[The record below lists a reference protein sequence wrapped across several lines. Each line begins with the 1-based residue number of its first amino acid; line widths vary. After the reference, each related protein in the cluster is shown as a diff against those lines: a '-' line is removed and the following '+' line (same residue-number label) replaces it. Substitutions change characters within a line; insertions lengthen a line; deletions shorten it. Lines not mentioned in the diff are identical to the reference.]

1 MVCVREVLRRAL
13 DFAKYPDP
21 SLGST
26 IRTSYRLTDKDHTSS
41 GWYQT
46 GGDMLMSTPELV
58 LAVKD
63 GVWSVSK
70 GQGKKRMES
79 LGKTDSYTGKSHPCR
94 SRSYWARAASPHSPP
109 TALAAAPSNGTVSS
123 TRSFPKQ
130 SAMRA
135 DPFQESVS
143 TDVQSDT
150 DWGGIETVAGWFVL
164 VCRTV
169 PRPSAPGL
177 ARFPPPPGSRFV
189 GVSPGITRMAGIPP
203 ISGHTGAYAS
213 RTGTHTRFWNTGP
226 RIVRGTERNQ
236 PMTGIEPCDW
246 SEMTPDML
254 LAHMAGLAILQKKIA
269 KALDGAKRQ
278 YLRTH
283 DADSPKENAVFA
295 GLDAA
300 TVLVKADGAGSYK
313 VDDPLAYADFLSH
326 YGLDCEGQPAVI
338 TVNYP
343 TPNAMGERFLE
354 RLIREHGGE
363 IPDGVKYQPG
373 RSGGVTVTL
382 GRGIAEHAFDANELS
397 RLAIE
402 AAV

>member
-1 MVCVREVLRRAL
+1 M
-13 DFAKYPDP
+13 
-21 SLGST
+21 
-26 IRTSYRLTDKDHTSS
+26 
-41 GWYQT
+41 
-46 GGDMLMSTPELV
+46 
-58 LAVKD
+58 
-63 GVWSVSK
+63 
-70 GQGKKRMES
+70 
-79 LGKTDSYTGKSHPCR
+79 
-94 SRSYWARAASPHSPP
+94 
-109 TALAAAPSNGTVSS
+109 
-123 TRSFPKQ
+123 
-130 SAMRA
+130 
-135 DPFQESVS
+135 
-143 TDVQSDT
+143 
-150 DWGGIETVAGWFVL
+150 
-164 VCRTV
+164 
-169 PRPSAPGL
+169 
-177 ARFPPPPGSRFV
+177 
-189 GVSPGITRMAGIPP
+189 
-203 ISGHTGAYAS
+203 
-213 RTGTHTRFWNTGP
+213 
-226 RIVRGTERNQ
+226 TE
-236 PMTGIEPCDW
+236 IEPCDW

-300 TVLVKADGAGSYK
+300 TVLVKADGTGSYK

-326 YGLDCEGQPAVI
+326 YGLDCEGPPAVI

-343 TPNAMGERFLE
+343 TPNAMGDRFLE

>member
-1 MVCVREVLRRAL
+1 
-13 DFAKYPDP
+13 
-21 SLGST
+21 
-26 IRTSYRLTDKDHTSS
+26 
-41 GWYQT
+41 
-46 GGDMLMSTPELV
+46 
-58 LAVKD
+58 
-63 GVWSVSK
+63 
-70 GQGKKRMES
+70 
-79 LGKTDSYTGKSHPCR
+79 
-94 SRSYWARAASPHSPP
+94 
-109 TALAAAPSNGTVSS
+109 
-123 TRSFPKQ
+123 
-130 SAMRA
+130 
-135 DPFQESVS
+135 
-143 TDVQSDT
+143 
-150 DWGGIETVAGWFVL
+150 
-164 VCRTV
+164 
-169 PRPSAPGL
+169 
-177 ARFPPPPGSRFV
+177 
-189 GVSPGITRMAGIPP
+189 
-203 ISGHTGAYAS
+203 
-213 RTGTHTRFWNTGP
+213 
-226 RIVRGTERNQ
+226 
-236 PMTGIEPCDW
+236 MTGIEPYDW

-254 LAHMAGLAILQKKIA
+254 LAHMAGLAILQKKIT

-283 DADSPKENAVFA
+283 DADSPGENAVFA

-300 TVLVKADGAGSYK
+300 TVLVKRDGEGYYK

-382 GRGIAEHAFDANELS
+382 GKGIAEHAFDSAELS

>member
-1 MVCVREVLRRAL
+1 
-13 DFAKYPDP
+13 
-21 SLGST
+21 
-26 IRTSYRLTDKDHTSS
+26 
-41 GWYQT
+41 
-46 GGDMLMSTPELV
+46 
-58 LAVKD
+58 
-63 GVWSVSK
+63 
-70 GQGKKRMES
+70 
-79 LGKTDSYTGKSHPCR
+79 
-94 SRSYWARAASPHSPP
+94 
-109 TALAAAPSNGTVSS
+109 
-123 TRSFPKQ
+123 
-130 SAMRA
+130 MR
-135 DPFQESVS
+135 P
-143 TDVQSDT
+143 
-150 DWGGIETVAGWFVL
+150 VAYAG
-164 VCRTV
+164 
-169 PRPSAPGL
+169 
-177 ARFPPPPGSRFV
+177 PPPPDSYSGTRPASAADSRSSYGRV
-189 GVSPGITRMAGIPP
+189 CVTGGGRIRGYGQDPRAGR
-203 ISGHTGAYAS
+203 GRKG
-213 RTGTHTRFWNTGP
+213 RT
-226 RIVRGTERNQ
+226 
-236 PMTGIEPCDW
+236 MTGIEPCDW
-246 SEMTPDML
+246 SEMTPDTL

-300 TVLVKADGAGSYK
+300 TILVKADGTGSYK

-382 GRGIAEHAFDANELS
+382 GKGIADHAFDANELS